1 MVIRGSVKDIIQT
14 EINLLTAKIG
24 TLHDLSLGPSSEDA
38 TWAEVVARK
47 TEFPSTAPYF
57 SPCRLPATNN
67 CFNPLYCEK
76 AAANAPEPKS
86 PNHVQH
92 LTKKKVKKIPSFSNN
107 PRKVL
112 ILGDSHTRGCA
123 QEVLHDL
130 NRNFSVQGIVKPGA
144 TMKDI
149 VSSPTNIANNFYTK
163 DTVVIWSVTRDIG
176 RNESNHSPREIK
188 KFAQAHSNSAPCR
201 YDLSQTSCVNKEVK
215 VFNRKLQ
222 IP

>member
-1 MVIRGSVKDIIQT
+1 MKDIIQT
-14 EINLLTAKIG
+14 EINLLTAKID
-24 TLHDLSLGPSSEDA
+24 TLHDLSLGLSSEDA

-47 TEFPSTAPYF
+47 TEFLSTAPYF

-67 CFNPLYCEK
+67 CFNPLYSEK

-144 TMKDI
+144 TMTD
-149 VSSPTNIANNFYTK
+149 
-163 DTVVIWSVTRDIG
+163 SVFPYQ
-176 RNESNHSPREIK
+176 H
-188 KFAQAHSNSAPCR
+188 C
-201 YDLSQTSCVNKEVK
+201 
-215 VFNRKLQ
+215 
-222 IP
+222 